1 MNYTGFLTLIEREF
15 YRFMRLS
22 RQTVFPPLITTV
34 LFILIFGY
42 SLGTR
47 IREIHGFSYILF
59 ILPGLIQMGAIN
71 NAYANSST
79 SLFMARLEKSIENL
93 LIAPLSYFQIVTA
106 YMIGGVLRGLVVG
119 GVIIV
124 TSVFFVDFP
133 VHDWLI
139 LSAGLLFPS
148 ILFSG
153 LGIISG
159 LHAESWDKIATFTN
173 FVITPFL
180 YLGGVFYSIHMLP
193 PFWEKVSYFNPAFY
207 CVDLIRY
214 GFLGVSDAPVTLS
227 LTILVTSA
235 VAVYAFC
242 VYLFWKGYKLV
253 K

>member
-1 MNYTGFLTLIEREF
+1 MNWRGFLTLIEREF

-42 SLGTR
+42 SLGSR
-47 IREIHGFSYILF
+47 IREISGFSYILF

-106 YMIGGVLRGLVVG
+106 YMVGGVLRGLVVG
-119 GVIIV
+119 VVITV
-124 TSVFFVDFP
+124 TSLFFVDFP

-153 LGIISG
+153 LGILSG
-159 LHAESWDKIATFTN
+159 LNAESWDKIATFTN

-193 PFWEKVSYFNPAFY
+193 PFWQKASYFNPVFY

-214 GFLGVSDAPVTLS
+214 GFLGISDAPVILS
-227 LTILVTSA
+227 LAILVTSA
-235 VAVYAFC
+235 VAVYALC